1 MAKADA
7 AATAMRIDLFLW
19 QARFAKT
26 RSAAQALAIEGH
38 IRLNG
43 RRIERAHLP
52 VRVGDVL
59 TLPTNGL
66 ARVIRVLALPVR
78 RGPPVE
84 ARALYDDLSA
94 TTPAAMH
101 IDAEPSTE

>member
-26 RSAAQALAIEGH
+26 RSAAQTLATDGH
-38 IRLNG
+38 IRVNG
-43 RRIERAHLP
+43 RRVERAHLP

-59 TLPTNGL
+59 TLPTSGS
-66 ARVIRVLALPVR
+66 ARVIRILALPIR
-78 RGPPVE
+78 RGPPAE
-84 ARALYDDLSA
+84 AKALYDDLSA
-94 TTPAAMH
+94 AAPAAS
-101 IDAEPSTE
+101 IDAEPGTE